1 MGGQR
6 DDGKGGTDREYPNLT
21 TQGPTL
27 LVTDMATWRSH
38 PVSKEFE
45 VHSIHPGATRVSTEE
60 SCGWDVRYADDCG
73 ETQAPT
79 PDGLAT
85 LRDLQRRTAEAHR
98 RSAA

>member
-6 DDGKGGTDREYPNLT
+6 DDGKGGTDREDPDLT
-21 TQGPTL
+21 TQRPTL
-27 LVTDMATWRSH
+27 RVTDMAVWRPH
-38 PVSKEFE
+38 TVSKEFE
-45 VHSIHPGATRVSTEE
+45 VHAIHPGATRAAIEE
-60 SCGWDVRYADDCG
+60 SCGWSVRYADDCG